1 VSITF
6 SQVLDGYIIKFI
18 TDRAPPLGGL
28 DNVPPAMLKIAA
40 SCADPGREIVEVVEA
55 DMDEPGRTI
64 SVGRRRGMLVFGR
77 GCGFFSQLFF
87 FFFFFFFLQLEKNK
101 KNNNNNKNPPPHL
114 ELSSLMYPSAPVS
127 GSGMPGY
134 GRSGAPSPK

>member
-1 VSITF
+1 
-6 SQVLDGYIIKFI
+6 LDGYIIKFI

-77 GCGFFSQLFF
+77 GCGFFIFF
-87 FFFFFFFLQLEKNK
+87 FYNWRKIK
-101 KNNNNNKNPPPHL
+101 KIIIIIKTPHRT
-114 ELSSLMYPSAPVS
+114 SSCH
-127 GSGMPGY
+127 
-134 GRSGAPSPK
+134 R